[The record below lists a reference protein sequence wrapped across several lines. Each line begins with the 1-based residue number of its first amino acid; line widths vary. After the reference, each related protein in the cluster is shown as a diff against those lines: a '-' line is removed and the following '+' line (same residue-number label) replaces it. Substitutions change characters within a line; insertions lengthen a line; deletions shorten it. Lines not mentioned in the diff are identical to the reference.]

1 MKRLLLLP
9 QTNVRLLLLP
19 ETNVRLLLLPQI
31 DVVRRRR
38 RVVTIGGLVMI
49 GGLVIIGGLVGP
61 GPGPG
66 PGPGALPHLLYR
78 KEYESI
84 SYNGKW
90 IPYTIYV
97 IGV

>member
-61 GPGPG
+61 GPG
-66 PGPGALPHLLYR
+66 ALPHLLYR